1 MKIWILGFGIYE
13 IYEVNSSIKYDNAVS
28 DCHSWKLV
36 QSSSTMDNEGFDTN
50 LDLEEDFGKLNSP
63 ISPASPRKSVRF
75 RIPGETSKS
84 AVDPSKIETND
95 K

>member
-1 MKIWILGFGIYE
+1 
-13 IYEVNSSIKYDNAVS
+13 
-28 DCHSWKLV
+28 
-36 QSSSTMDNEGFDTN
+36 MDNEGFDTN
-50 LDLEEDFGKLNSP
+50 LDLEEDFEKLDSA

-84 AVDPSKIETND
+84 AVDPPKIETND